1 MLARPTKVSEGPGA
15 GNATPH
21 TISGDLRHPPM
32 SNQLDRGTLWRLPA
46 ALSSIALLALLA
58 WPILH
63 DFPSGTAT
71 RQALASVLAVGAC
84 CMLLGLGLGL
94 WIMIRVR
101 KAAALA
107 AAAGAVFVAL
117 VWWWVV
123 FAPLLRPSTGG

>member
-1 MLARPTKVSEGPGA
+1 MR
-15 GNATPH
+15 
-21 TISGDLRHPPM
+21 
-32 SNQLDRGTLWRLPA
+32 NQLDRGTLWRLPG
-46 ALSSIALLALLA
+46 ALSSVALLTLLA

-94 WIMIRVR
+94 WIAVRVR
-101 KAAALA
+101 TAPAF
-107 AAAGAVFVAL
+107 AAGGWSVFVAL
-117 VWWWVV
+117 AWWWVV